1 MTLATYLTRPGA
13 KSLTALAT
21 EIGISKGRLS
31 QLRTSQDW
39 PPELALKVE
48 QMTGGGVNASDI
60 CPVIAQARQTGA
72 ASDAPPQSRDGAD
85 DEAEVNA

>member
-1 MTLATYLTRPGA
+1 MAFSWSKRMSMTLAAYLERPDA
-13 KSLTALAT
+13 KSLTTLAG

-31 QLRTSQDW
+31 QLRLSREW
-39 PPELALKVE
+39 PPELALRVE

-72 ASDAPPQSRDGAD
+72 AA
-85 DEAEVNA
+85 